1 VTEAS
6 AVPDPTLRAL
16 TASDLDAWYALQA
29 VALPDPYSRDAL
41 ATELEGSL
49 TRAIGLF
56 DDGRLCAAVLAW
68 LVVDEL
74 QIMTVVVDP
83 AARRRGFGRRIV
95 GHLLR
100 MAVAAGATHA
110 TLEVRI
116 GNVAAIG
123 LYEGLGFVRDGVRP
137 RYYPDGEDALLM
149 HRLLGHASGSTQ
161 GES

>member
-1 VTEAS
+1 MNATSAS
-6 AVPDPTLRAL
+6 PSLRAL
-16 TASDLDAWYALQA
+16 TAPDLDAWYALQD
-29 VALPDPYSRDAL
+29 VALPDPYSREAL
-41 ATELEGSL
+41 ATELESSL

-56 DDGRLCAAVLAW
+56 EGPRLCAAVLAW

-83 AARRRGFGRRIV
+83 DARRRGYGRRIV

-110 TLEVRI
+110 TLEVRV

-149 HRLLGHASGSTQ
+149 HHALASATVAAQ